1 VPTWITLEQMHD
13 AIQSMFGSEHCLKE
27 AVEKRSDDDAL
38 PQLVDGADRGL
49 HEYLEGTSIYE
60 IFVEAVG
67 GPDPQTTSSTRTS
80 FDGPAASLD
89 HAQGSQHT
97 FPSKN
102 QSPASD

>member
-1 VPTWITLEQMHD
+1 MHD